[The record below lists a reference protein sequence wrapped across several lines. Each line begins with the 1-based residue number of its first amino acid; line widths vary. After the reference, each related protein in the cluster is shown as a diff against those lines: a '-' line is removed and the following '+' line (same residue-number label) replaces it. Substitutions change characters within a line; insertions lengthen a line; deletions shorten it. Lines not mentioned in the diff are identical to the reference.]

1 MENIKETYNRSESVV
16 QSNSPSHYKLI
27 AIGIVVGLIG
37 IMLRFVTDWV
47 FIDIVS
53 NIIFVIGIFLCIK
66 AVLNIL
72 K

>member
-1 MENIKETYNRSESVV
+1 MEELKDTYTRSESVV
-16 QSNSPSHYKLI
+16 EANSVSHYKLI
-27 AIGIVVGLIG
+27 TIGIIVGLIG

-47 FIDIVS
+47 YIDIIS
-53 NIIFVIGIFLCIK
+53 NILFAIGTFFCIK